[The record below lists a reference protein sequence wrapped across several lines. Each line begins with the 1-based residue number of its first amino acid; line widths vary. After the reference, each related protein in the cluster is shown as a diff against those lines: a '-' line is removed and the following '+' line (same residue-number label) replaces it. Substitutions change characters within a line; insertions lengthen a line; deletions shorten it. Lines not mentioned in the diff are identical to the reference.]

1 MKTSP
6 RIITTIASLVLLAS
20 VSPVWAQD
28 NLLVGNVPFQFRI
41 GETSLPPD
49 SYRLSRVDGH
59 TNVLLVRSAHRG
71 VFVFGYHVE
80 SQDGNETP
88 RLVFHRYGDEYFLR
102 EIRFL
107 GSLGMNLPETVDERE
122 AQRRA
127 DRSGS
132 DPETVAVPA
141 QLQ

>member
-1 MKTSP
+1 MKTYQ
-6 RIITTIASLVLLAS
+6 RTITTIVGFVLLAS
-20 VSPVWAQD
+20 VSPALAQY
-28 NLLVGNVPFQFRI
+28 NMLMANVPFEFRL

-49 SYRLSRVDGH
+49 LYRVSPVDGH
-59 TNVLLVRSAHRG
+59 TNVLLVRSFRRG
-71 VFVFGYHVE
+71 IFVFGDRAE

-102 EIRFL
+102 EIRFF
-107 GSLGMNLPETVDERE
+107 GRLGMNLPETVEERE

-132 DPETVAVPA
+132 YLETVAVVA

>member
-1 MKTSP
+1 MKTYH
-6 RIITTIASLVLLAS
+6 RIITTITSFVLLAS
-20 VSPVWAQD
+20 VSPAWAQY
-28 NLLVGNVPFQFRI
+28 NMLVASVPFEFKI

-49 SYRLSRVDGH
+49 SYGVSRVDGH
-59 TNVLLVRSAHRG
+59 PDVLLVRSLRRG
-71 VFVFGYHVE
+71 MFVFGYRAE

-88 RLVFHRYGDEYFLR
+88 RLLFHRYGGEYFLR

-107 GSLGMNLPETVDERE
+107 GSLGMNLPETIEERE

-132 DPETVAVPA
+132 DLETVAVVA